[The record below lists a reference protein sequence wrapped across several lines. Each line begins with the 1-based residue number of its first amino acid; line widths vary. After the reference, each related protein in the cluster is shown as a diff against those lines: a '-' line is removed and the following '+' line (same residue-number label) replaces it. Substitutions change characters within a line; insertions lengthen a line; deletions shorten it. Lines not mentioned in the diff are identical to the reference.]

1 MDNLDNTTRKLLVS
15 SFSSY
20 LQEVSKLFG
29 PSSPPVLNRTKKQ
42 IQAVLRKKT
51 ETRAARKGR
60 SIMRLFMSYDK
71 TANALANIVNKLRE
85 KIDDTPQQGIGPVW
99 NLADHP
105 GQAFYGGG
113 RRKKRRRQKG
123 GAAVAI
129 LGWCA
134 ITLGLGVRWWAMD
147 AQIGRVGDEAGHL
160 IDLIKGYG
168 INLWRLA
175 DYQYLHAK
183 DPHIYPPLRDRCALG
198 GPGGGVANRPP
209 ADAWADFDM
218 PFEEAPSRA
227 VVPHKE
233 DGSPKMPWDRA
244 ALPAPGEAAF
254 GQHLIPAPFKQHLIG
269 APDPGRAHSTPDIR
283 ADQTPAWRLRA
294 PFTHDDGTLMSCMDI
309 IQGEERDPAIKERK
323 DYDKFSA
330 SPVDVWTIV
339 MGDPKGFVKDIHLA
353 LQALARDKAEKK
365 IGAAAANVNLDK
377 DMFGLIGSILGFA
390 AGASKGDLLKAGAA
404 EVAGNL
410 KVIQH
415 ELKGVEI
422 EVGLIE
428 RRASLALIEI
438 AGYQKFKW
446 GADALIK
453 FGGFM
458 VFGGNFGVGAL
469 KYGALTAFGVPGL
482 AALPL
487 AQAQGLGDVP
497 AFGWGGDGRRTG
509 ARGWG
514 DARRRGPPI
523 HISPP
528 GMSPGFLRDVALP
541 ALARR
546 GGTRHKRRTKR
557 RHRRHHRRKTRHKG
571 KRKRA
576 RTRRRQRR
584 RKRHTRR

>member
-29 PSSPPVLNRTKKQ
+29 PSSEKVLNRTKKQ

-60 SIMRLFMSYDK
+60 SILRLFMSYDK

-85 KIDDTPQQGIGPVW
+85 KIDDTPQQGIGPAW

-123 GAAVAI
+123 GAALAI

-134 ITLGLGVRWWAMD
+134 LTLGLGVRWWAGD
-147 AQIGRVGDEAGHL
+147 AQIARSGDEAEHL
-160 IDLIKGYG
+160 IDLIQGYG
-168 INLWRLA
+168 INLPRLA

-183 DPHIYPPLRDRCALG
+183 DPQIYPPLREMCAPG
-198 GPGGGVANRPP
+198 GPDRGVAAAP
-209 ADAWADFDM
+209 ADAWGAFDM
-218 PFEEAPSRA
+218 PFEE
-227 VVPHKE
+227 
-233 DGSPKMPWDRA
+233 DRA
-244 ALPAPGEAAF
+244 ALPAPGDDAF
-254 GQHLIPAPFKQHLIG
+254 GQHLIPTPFKQHLIG

-294 PFTHDDGTLMSCMDI
+294 PFTYNDGTLMSCMDI

-323 DYDKFSA
+323 DYDKFPA
-330 SPVDVWTIV
+330 SPVDVWAIV
-339 MGDPKGFVKDIHLA
+339 MGDPKGFIKDINLA
-353 LQALARDKAEKK
+353 LQAVARDKADKK

-377 DMFGLIGSILGFA
+377 DMFSVIGSMLGFA

-404 EVAGNL
+404 EAVGNL
-410 KVIQH
+410 EILQH
-415 ELKGVEI
+415 ELAGVVVQ
-422 EVGLIE
+422 VGIIH
-428 RRASLALIEI
+428 RRANNALIEI
-438 AGYQKFKW
+438 AGYQRFKG
-446 GADALIK
+446 GAESLIT
-453 FGGFM
+453 FGGFILL
-458 VFGGNFGVGAL
+458 GGNFGVGAL

-482 AALPL
+482 AALPNM
-487 AQAQGLGDVP
+487 AEAQGLGDVP
-497 AFGWGGDGRRTG
+497 AFGWGGDGRRPG
-509 ARGWG
+509 FGWG
-514 DARRRGPPI
+514 DARRRGPPM
-523 HISPP
+523 HISLP
-528 GMSPGFLRDVALP
+528 GMSPGFLQDVVAP
-541 ALARR
+541 VLARR